1 MSYVLE
7 HNLFNSHYLL
17 FEVKKTKHIT
27 LVSGQDIC
35 QYHTSIRVGYLS
47 VSHQYQSRIFV
58 SITLVSEQDIRVG
71 YLSVSH
77 QYQSRIFVSITLVSE
92 QDIRVGYLPV
102 SHWYKVSIEQVLSEV
117 YFRYKFQMLLMLEQ
131 NSMQQWSTINKL
143 LCFIYHI

>member
-47 VSHQYQSRIFV
+47 VSHQYQSRI
-58 SITLVSEQDIRVG
+58 SGQDICQYHTSIRAG

-77 QYQSRIFVSITLVSE
+77 QYQSRISG
-92 QDIRVGYLPV
+92 QDICQYHTGTKYLLNRYCQKYI
-102 SHWYKVSIEQVLSEV
+102 SGIN
-117 YFRYKFQMLLMLEQ
+117 FRMLEQ

>member
-1 MSYVLE
+1 MFQNITYLILIIYCLKLKKQ
-7 HNLFNSHYLL
+7 NTSHQYQGRI
-17 FEVKKTKHIT
+17 FVSIT
-27 LVSGQDIC
+27 LVSEQDIC
-35 QYHTSIRVGYLS
+35 
-47 VSHQYQSRIFV
+47 QYQSRIFV